1 MHKFLSQ
8 NNISKRNILQLSLQG
23 SSMIFK
29 DLARYLSKI
38 FEDPKGLGSRS
49 LMIQSRIQSRSSEIL
64 MIFDQDLWVLIFY
77 CTRLLYT
84 LIVSVVSKCVHVPL
98 FFYSNTYWGEYPLSF
113 AASLGL
119 EDMVRYLLVK
129 GACPNKQDTNGNTVL
144 HMMVIHNRMV
154 WD

>member
-1 MHKFLSQ
+1 MVHKKCYSYFTTT
-8 NNISKRNILQLSLQG
+8 
-23 SSMIFK
+23 
-29 DLARYLSKI
+29 A
-38 FEDPKGLGSRS
+38 
-49 LMIQSRIQSRSSEIL
+49 
-64 MIFDQDLWVLIFY
+64 VV
-77 CTRLLYT
+77 YT

-98 FFYSNTYWGEYPLSF
+98 FLHSNTYWGEYPLSF

-154 WD
+154 